1 MPRDSSS
8 ARSGPSSAV
17 AKLDECGIDDV
28 AVSPVLNFSLCRSLQ
43 PQTHAWSHPG
53 KIWSSSCVLCLSGRL
68 FF

>member
-1 MPRDSSS
+1 MPRGSSS
-8 ARSGPSSAV
+8 ARSGASSAV

-28 AVSPVLNFSLCRSLQ
+28 AVSPALNFSPPRSLQ

-53 KIWSSSCVLCLSGRL
+53 EIRSSSCVLCLSGRL